1 MEEVELKD
9 KFIDEKTG
17 IEYIREGDYYI
28 PNLKL
33 KNQITRSKL
42 NKFAKMRFD
51 YLYKNKKAK
60 YLSLMLN
67 NKLKKHLEDI
77 DKIAN
82 ERYELLI
89 KQFAK
94 QENITEEL
102 KQKDQLEWVRSMN
115 NIKNRVEEIILKEL
129 IYD

>member
-1 MEEVELKD
+1 MEKIELKD

-28 PNLKL
+28 PNIKL

-42 NKFAKMRFD
+42 NKFARMRFD
-51 YLYKNKKAK
+51 YLYKNKKAE
-60 YLSLMLN
+60 YISLMLN
-67 NKLKKHLEDI
+67 NKLKKHLDDI

-82 ERYELLI
+82 QRYELII

-94 QENITEEL
+94 QENIT
-102 KQKDQLEWVRSMN
+102 
-115 NIKNRVEEIILKEL
+115 
-129 IYD
+129 

>member
-1 MEEVELKD
+1 MEKIELKD

-42 NKFAKMRFD
+42 NKFARMRFD
-51 YLYKNKKAK
+51 YLYKNKKAE
-60 YLSLMLN
+60 YISLMLN
-67 NKLKKHLEDI
+67 NKLKKHLKDI

-89 KQFAK
+89 KQFAQ

>member
-1 MEEVELKD
+1 MDEKELRD

-17 IEYIREGDYYI
+17 IEYIRQGDYYI

-33 KNQITRSKL
+33 ENQIRVNQL
-42 NKFAKMRFD
+42 NKFARIRFN
-51 YLYKNKKAK
+51 YLFENKTAE
-60 YLSLMLN
+60 YTSLMLN

-102 KQKDQLEWVRSMN
+102 KAKGQMEWVKSMN

-129 IYD
+129 IYV